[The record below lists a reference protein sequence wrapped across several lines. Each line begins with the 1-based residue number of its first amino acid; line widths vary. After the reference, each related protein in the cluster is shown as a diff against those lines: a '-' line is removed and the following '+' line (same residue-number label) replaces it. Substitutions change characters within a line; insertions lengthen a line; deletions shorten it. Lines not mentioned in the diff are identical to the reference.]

1 VTASLVVLAGVIACW
16 EGTGKR
22 GRQRRVYQACTGVMG
37 AVWVMAVG
45 AQQGPGGTGPVRA
58 AAAVSW
64 QCSKTACMLAYKYE
78 YALYAL

>member
-1 VTASLVVLAGVIACW
+1 
-16 EGTGKR
+16 
-22 GRQRRVYQACTGVMG
+22 MG